1 MGVEVPPVR
10 FSDGRSTYV
19 PNTVPGAPPGVRTPS
34 SLANQALSV
43 YSRPNW
49 AVGLSADRAAQEALN
64 QRLIQEAM
72 ERARQRAEEIR
83 RQIEERRRKLEEE
96 RAAQAQIDARGGVP
110 TMGAVA
116 PAQRGLPT
124 VVPGAT
130 QGTYLPEGQR
140 ADQTRNA
147 VDITAGDVN
156 VPGVSVS
163 SDFRTDNKAL
173 ADSMAAKRG
182 MEVVDLGNGLY
193 GLRDPR
199 QAPEVLGAEGWTR
212 RVIPGIISDR
222 MYQSAQRRD
231 LMAEKTEM
239 YEGSPNFKELALR
252 YEGEDMERYWANV
265 HKAQINIWGEPVAIT
280 EKRFTGRYDD
290 NGMKIY
296 DDVVVGWDWD
306 AQVDAPMQ
314 DPQTGE
320 LLAPAQSNRPSYL
333 GMIPGDIVV
342 NLPPRP
348 APDADIEEWRRYYN
362 GLKSSV
368 ATPLY
373 KPESPLQ
380 TLQRMDVKERA
391 RFQKQLI
398 AAQLIS
404 TDETIIPG
412 QMDQTTLETMAG
424 LMAEANFAG
433 ITWETRL
440 SQALQEAAIRRAES
454 SGGGGYGG
462 GGGGGGTTT
471 YKQIQYTMTSVAQAR
486 SMLIGVLTEA
496 LGRYPTDEEVA
507 EFLKIVN
514 KQERK
519 SPTKTVTR
527 TTTEGDMTTA
537 VSRTT
542 PSTVDAQALA
552 EQFAQDIGG
561 GAAYEA
567 NAAANYL
574 AGFLESLGGGQ

>member
-1 MGVEVPPVR
+1 
-10 FSDGRSTYV
+10 
-19 PNTVPGAPPGVRTPS
+19 
-34 SLANQALSV
+34 
-43 YSRPNW
+43 
-49 AVGLSADRAAQEALN
+49 
-64 QRLIQEAM
+64 M
-72 ERARQRAEEIR
+72 ERARERAEEIR

-96 RAAQAQIDARGGVP
+96 QAARDQMEARGGMG
-110 TMGAVA
+110 TLGAVP
-116 PAQRGLPT
+116 PAERGLPT
-124 VVPGAT
+124 VIPSAS
-130 QGTYLPEGQR
+130 QGSYLPNGER
-140 ADQTRNA
+140 ADMERNA
-147 VDITAGDVN
+147 VDINAGDVSLS
-156 VPGVSVS
+156 PVSVS

-182 MEVVDLGNGLY
+182 MEVIDLGNGLY

-199 QAPEVLGAEGWTR
+199 QEPGLLGTEGWTR
-212 RVIPGIISDR
+212 RVIPGIVSDR

-239 YEGSPNFKELALR
+239 YEDSPNFKELAERL
-252 YEGEDMERYWANV
+252 EGPNMERYWADT
-265 HKAQINIWGEPVAIT
+265 HRAQISIWNDPVPIT
-280 EKRFTGRYDD
+280 EKRFTGRYDE

-296 DDVVVGWDWD
+296 DEVTVGWDWD
-306 AQVDAPMQ
+306 AEVEAPIQ

-320 LLAPAQSNRPSYL
+320 LIAPAQSNRPSYL

-348 APDADIEEWRRYYN
+348 AEDADIDEWRRYYN
-362 GLKSSV
+362 GLKTSR
-368 ATPLY
+368 AIPLY
-373 KPESPLQ
+373 TPQSPME
-380 TLQRMDVKERA
+380 TLQRMDVKTRA
-391 RFQKQLI
+391 RFQKQLV

-404 TDETIIPG
+404 TDETILPG

-433 ITWETRL
+433 ITWEVRL
-440 SQALQEAAIRRAES
+440 SQALQEAAIRKAESS
-454 SGGGGYGG
+454 SGGGYG

-471 YKQIQYTMTSVAQAR
+471 YKQIQYTQTSVAQAR

-527 TTTEGDMTTA
+527 TTTEGDMTRA

-552 EQFAQDIGG
+552 EEFAQGVGG
-561 GAAYEA
+561 GAPAEA

-574 AGFLESLGGGQ
+574 AGFLESLGAR

>member
-1 MGVEVPPVR
+1 MAPTR

-19 PNTVPGAPPGVRTPS
+19 PNTVPGAPPGVRTPG

-49 AVGLSADRAAQEALN
+49 AVGLSADRAAQQALN

-72 ERARQRAEEIR
+72 ERARERAEEIR
-83 RQIEERRRKLEEE
+83 RQIEERRRKLEQEQ
-96 RAAQAQIDARGGVP
+96 AAQAQMEARGGMG
-110 TMGAVA
+110 TLGAVP

-124 VVPGAT
+124 VVPSAS
-130 QGTYLPEGQR
+130 QGSYLPTGER
-140 ADQTRNA
+140 ADT
-147 VDITAGDVN
+147 VDIDAGDVN
-156 VPGVSVS
+156 LPGARVS

-199 QAPEVLGAEGWTR
+199 QEPGLLGTEGWTR
-212 RVIPGIISDR
+212 RVIPGIVSDR

-231 LMAEKTEM
+231 SMAEKTEM

-252 YEGEDMERYWANV
+252 YEGEGMERYWSNV
-265 HKAQINIWGEPVAIT
+265 HRAQINIWGDPVPIT
-280 EKRFTGRYDD
+280 EKRFTGRYDE

-296 DDVVVGWDWD
+296 DDVVIGWDWD
-306 AQVDAPMQ
+306 ADVEAPMQ

-320 LLAPAQSNRPSYL
+320 LLSPAQSNRPSYL
-333 GMIPGDIVV
+333 GMIPGDIIV

-348 APDADIEEWRRYYN
+348 AENADIDEWRRYYN

-373 KPESPLQ
+373 KPESPME

-391 RFQKQLI
+391 RFQKQLV

-433 ITWETRL
+433 ITWEVRL
-440 SQALQEAAIRRAES
+440 SQALQEAAIRRAET
-454 SGGGGYGG
+454 SGGGGYG

-527 TTTEGDMTTA
+527 TTTEGDTTRA

-552 EQFAQDIGG
+552 EEFAQDIGG
-561 GAAYEA
+561 GEPFEA

-574 AGFLESLGGGQ
+574 AGFLESLGGR

>member
-1 MGVEVPPVR
+1 MPPVR

-96 RAAQAQIDARGGVP
+96 RAAQAQIDARGGIP

-239 YEGSPNFKELALR
+239 YEGSPNFKELAERL
-252 YEGEDMERYWANV
+252 EGPNMERYWADT
-265 HKAQINIWGEPVAIT
+265 HRAQISIWNEPVPIT
-280 EKRFTGRYDD
+280 EKRFTGRYDE

-306 AQVDAPMQ
+306 AEVEAPIQ

-320 LLAPAQSNRPSYL
+320 LIAPAQSNRPSYL

-348 APDADIEEWRRYYN
+348 AEDADIDEWRRYYN
-362 GLKSSV
+362 GLKTSR
-368 ATPLY
+368 AIPLY
-373 KPESPLQ
+373 TPQSPME

-454 SGGGGYGG
+454 SGGGGGYG

>member
-1 MGVEVPPVR
+1 VAPVR
-10 FSDGRSTYV
+10 FSDGRSTYI
-19 PNTVPGAPPGVRTPS
+19 PNTVPGAPAGVRTPG

-49 AVGLSADRAAQEALN
+49 AVGLSADRAAAQAALN

-72 ERARQRAEEIR
+72 ERARERAEEIR

-96 RAAQAQIDARGGVP
+96 QAARDQMEARGGMG
-110 TMGAVA
+110 TLGAVP

-124 VVPGAT
+124 VIPSAS
-130 QGTYLPEGQR
+130 QGSYLSTGER
-140 ADQTRNA
+140 ADMERNA
-147 VDITAGDVN
+147 VDINAGDVSLS
-156 VPGVSVS
+156 PVSVS

-182 MEVVDLGNGLY
+182 MEVIDLGNGLY

-199 QAPEVLGAEGWTR
+199 QEPGLLGAEGWTR
-212 RVIPGIISDR
+212 RVIPGIVSDR

-252 YEGEDMERYWANV
+252 YEGDDMERYWSNV
-265 HKAQINIWGEPVAIT
+265 HRAQINIWGDPVAIT
-280 EKRFTGRYDD
+280 EKRFTGRYDE

-296 DDVVVGWDWD
+296 DDVTVGWDWD
-306 AQVDAPMQ
+306 ADVEAPMQ
-314 DPQTGE
+314 DPNTGA
-320 LLAPAQSNRPSYL
+320 LLSPADSNRPSYL

-348 APDADIEEWRRYYN
+348 AADADIDEWRRYYN

-373 KPESPLQ
+373 KPESPME
-380 TLQRMDVKERA
+380 TLQRMDVKSRA
-391 RFQKQLI
+391 RFQKQLV

-433 ITWETRL
+433 ITWEVRL
-440 SQALQEAAIRRAES
+440 SQALQEAAIRKAES

-471 YKQIQYTMTSVAQAR
+471 YKQIQYTQTSVAQAR

-527 TTTEGDMTTA
+527 TTTEGDMTRA

-552 EQFAQDIGG
+552 EEFAQGVGG
-561 GAAYEA
+561 GAPAEA

-574 AGFLESLGGGQ
+574 AGFLESLGAR

>member
-1 MGVEVPPVR
+1 MP
-10 FSDGRSTYV
+10 
-19 PNTVPGAPPGVRTPS
+19 
-34 SLANQALSV
+34 Q
-43 YSRPNW
+43 
-49 AVGLSADRAAQEALN
+49 
-64 QRLIQEAM
+64 
-72 ERARQRAEEIR
+72 
-83 RQIEERRRKLEEE
+83 
-96 RAAQAQIDARGGVP
+96 
-110 TMGAVA
+110 
-116 PAQRGLPT
+116 
-124 VVPGAT
+124 VPGAT
-130 QGTYLPEGQR
+130 QGTATGLR
-140 ADQTRNA
+140 ADTRTGIVWGQEGTA
-147 VDITAGDVN
+147 QVQAGDVN

-182 MEVVDLGNGLY
+182 MEVIDLGNGLY
-193 GLRDPR
+193 GLRDQR
-199 QAPEVLGAEGWTR
+199 QEPGLLGAEGWTR
-212 RVIPGIISDR
+212 RVIPGLISDR
-222 MYQSAQRRD
+222 MYQAAQRRD

-252 YEGEDMERYWANV
+252 YEGDDMERYWSNV
-265 HKAQINIWGEPVAIT
+265 HRAQINIWGDPVAIT
-280 EKRFTGRYDD
+280 EKRFTGRYDE

-296 DDVVVGWDWD
+296 DDVTVGWDWD
-306 AQVDAPMQ
+306 AEVEAPMQ

-348 APDADIEEWRRYYN
+348 AADADIDEWRRYYN

-373 KPESPLQ
+373 KPESPME
-380 TLQRMDVKERA
+380 TLQRMDVKSRA
-391 RFQKQLI
+391 RFQKQLV

-433 ITWETRL
+433 ITWEVRL
-440 SQALQEAAIRRAES
+440 SQALQEAAIRKAES

-471 YKQIQYTMTSVAQAR
+471 YKQIQYTQTSVAQAR

-527 TTTEGDMTTA
+527 TTTEGDMTRA

-552 EQFAQDIGG
+552 EEFAQGIGG
-561 GAAYEA
+561 GEPFEA

-574 AGFLESLGGGQ
+574 AGFLESLGAR